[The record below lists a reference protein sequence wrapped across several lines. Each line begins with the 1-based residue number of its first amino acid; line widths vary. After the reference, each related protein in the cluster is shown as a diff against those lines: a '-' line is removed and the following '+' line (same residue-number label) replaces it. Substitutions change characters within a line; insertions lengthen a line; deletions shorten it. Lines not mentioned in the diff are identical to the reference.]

1 MTKRYIGV
9 GTWKA
14 TPEIR
19 QQINEVLDSGR
30 ISYGP
35 KSREF
40 EQRIATMHG
49 DRYGVLSNSGT
60 SSLHV
65 ALQTLKEIHGW
76 EDGDEVFVP
85 ASTFVATVNVVLHNG
100 LKPVLIDVEPG
111 TYAISTKHIN
121 YELDRRYHWP
131 KCIIPVNPFGQ
142 PADLQNMSYL
152 RRRIKVIDDSCECI
166 LARHCQKPIG
176 DYADITCFSF
186 YVAHLITTGVGG
198 MATTKDEHYAVKMR
212 SLVNH
217 GRDNIYICMD
227 DSHPDRLKEVIG
239 RRFSFPSIG
248 HSYRITELESAI
260 GLAQLDTIA
269 DVIAYRQKYAV
280 ALRQELSLIAG
291 GRLSFLTDRPD
302 TENSWMMF
310 PIVVESEKFTK
321 MDICNFLEERGIETR
336 DALPVIFQPCYKGM
350 WDPYDYPIAKKLWER
365 GFYIGCHQGLTDDDF
380 DYTISTFKEF
390 LDGRA

>member
-111 TYAISTKHIN
+111 TYAISTRCIS
-121 YELDRRYHWP
+121 YELDGRYHWP

-142 PADLQNMSYL
+142 PADLQYMSYL
-152 RRRIKVIDDSCECI
+152 RRRIKVIDDSCECV
-166 LARHCQKPIG
+166 LARHRQKPIS

-269 DVIAYRQKYAV
+269 DVIAHRQKYAV
-280 ALRQELSLIAG
+280 ALRQELSLVAD
-291 GRLSFLTDRPD
+291 GRLSFLADRPD

-310 PIVVESEKFTK
+310 PIVVESEKLTK

-350 WDPYDYPIAKKLWER
+350 WDPYDYPVAKKLWER
-365 GFYIGCHQGLTDDDF
+365 GFYIGCHQDLTDDDLE
-380 DYTISTFKEF
+380 YTISTFKEF
-390 LDGRA
+390 LDGRP